1 MDDFFYQNKNKS
13 TTIRQFLNVLE
24 KAIIIFSLNGIDGKH
39 FMRCSICRNFQENQL
54 NTVKLDKEVT
64 VGIEIDSSH
73 GGDEL
78 VSALADK
85 TFVSFMR
92 VKHYEACNQ
101 L

>member
-1 MDDFFYQNKNKS
+1 MHEDLQE
-13 TTIRQFLNVLE
+13 IVL
-24 KAIIIFSLNGIDGKH
+24 K
-39 FMRCSICRNFQENQL
+39 
-54 NTVKLDKEVT
+54 TVKLDKEVT

-92 VKHYEACNQ
+92 VKYYEACNQ
-101 L
+101 A